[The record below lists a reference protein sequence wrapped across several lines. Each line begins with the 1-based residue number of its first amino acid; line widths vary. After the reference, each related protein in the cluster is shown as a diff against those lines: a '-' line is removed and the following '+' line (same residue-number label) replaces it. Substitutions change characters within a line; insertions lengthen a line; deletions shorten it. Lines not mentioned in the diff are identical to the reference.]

1 MFIQLFRY
9 KIIRMLRTKDEL
21 FWCLAFPLILG
32 TFFYLS
38 FGNFSNNQESFQII
52 PIGYVTTK
60 DQDEQFDQ
68 VLKKLGEV
76 GDNQLVE
83 LVSTDEAQAK
93 QLLSEKKISGIIYNT
108 DAITL
113 TVNGEGI
120 SESILNSFVSQY
132 VQKRETITTIAQSS
146 PNQISKVLALEE
158 QNQSYLNE
166 ISFTKASID
175 PMTSYFYAL
184 LAMNCLYGCF
194 AGLSS
199 AIDIKANL
207 SSLASRRL
215 VAPTNKMKMLLGDF
229 LGAVL
234 VQFICSMITLCY
246 LLFVLKVDIGQ
257 KLFLSILT
265 ILVGCVIGV
274 STGLFIGS
282 IGRQSDRMK
291 SSLVLGGTMVECF
304 LSGLMVGNMK
314 EIVERYA
321 PIINRINPATLI
333 VDGFYSLTIYDTY
346 DRYARNLISMLV
358 IAGILCLGSYIAI
371 RRERYASI

>member
-304 LSGLMVGNMK
+304 LSGLMVGNMR

>member
-282 IGRQSDRMK
+282 IGHQSDRMK

-304 LSGLMVGNMK
+304 LSGLMVGNMR